1 MATKTTETAIVPVD
15 AANYAI
21 VGFNAGELQE
31 ALAANLD
38 GETLGYNDITR
49 VKVPG
54 SGGLAWQI
62 PSDDGGR
69 PKVAETIQGVIAFTE
84 LTRVLY
90 LQAFGGKTEGGAKP
104 PDCFGRPDAT
114 GVWHG
119 SRSKAWISEKA
130 RENGVAVQT
139 TFMDDSA
146 VGTEIQDCQNCPFAK
161 FGSGGFKGKP
171 KAQAC
176 DQKRPIYLAT
186 EDSILPIAIVAPVGS
201 LDNAKK
207 YLVGLS
213 KKTLQYTDV
222 VTEVGLEPAKNA
234 GGIEYAKI
242 TFRNVA
248 VLPPEQK
255 DTFRKYRAAIK
266 PLLQSLSQAVSSG
279 TDEGQTVVDGPTP
292 ED

>member
-69 PKVAETIQGVIAFTE
+69 PQIAQTIQGVIAFTE

-119 SRSKAWISEKA
+119 SRSKAWISAAATEQ
-130 RENGVAVQT
+130 GVISGDLST
-139 TFMDDSA
+139 D
-146 VGTEIQDCQNCPFAK
+146 GTIQDCQNCPFAK
-161 FGSGGFKGKP
+161 FGSGAFKGKP

-248 VLPPEQK
+248 PLPPEQRA
-255 DTFRKYRAAIK
+255 TFRAYRAAIK

-279 TDEGQTVVDGPTP
+279 NEETQTFLDGPTP